1 MVQQGI
7 EPGTYRSLVLVLWM
21 MLRLFIVFEIVKS
34 LILVKRILELK
45 KFPKLDIKKQNQTI
59 LIFSKKV
66 LEFKRILLPEIQK
79 TLSLF

>member
-1 MVQQGI
+1 M
-7 EPGTYRSLVLVLWM
+7 L
-21 MLRLFIVFEIVKS
+21 LRLFIVFEIVKS

-45 KFPKLDIKKQNQTI
+45 KFPKLDIKKPNQTI
-59 LIFSKKV
+59 LILVKKV